1 MRKIIARGALLTALI
16 GLSGIAQAQSQGYR
30 LLVER
35 GVDAIAVR
43 HVLADSMGE
52 PAEIE
57 WISKQGDDA
66 AQHIRP
72 AGAGL
77 RTIVVACPE
86 TIHAVGASAITS
98 GRIATDL
105 ARILPGDSL
114 AIARIN

>member
-1 MRKIIARGALLTALI
+1 MRKIIARGALLAALI

-57 WISKQGDDA
+57 WISDQM
-66 AQHIRP
+66 P
-72 AGAGL
+72 VGATTGV
-77 RTIVVACPE
+77 RRHTIVVARPE
-86 TIHAVGASAITS
+86 LIQAVGGSTIAS
-98 GRIATDL
+98 GRAVTDL
-105 ARILPGDSL
+105 ARIFPGDSL
-114 AIARIN
+114 AIGRIN